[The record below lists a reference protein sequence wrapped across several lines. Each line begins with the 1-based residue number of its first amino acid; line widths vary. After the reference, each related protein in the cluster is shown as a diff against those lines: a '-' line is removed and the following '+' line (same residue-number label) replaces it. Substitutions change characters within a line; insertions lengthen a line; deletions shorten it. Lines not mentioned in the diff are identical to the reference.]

1 MSPSGLFS
9 CPPPTDSAS
18 TASANTTQDSNSN
31 SSDHAPLHCN
41 NQTTNDIRAMIR
53 IFETYAGPFAVGT
66 VAELLG
72 RASYSEDGKWI
83 ILHWQSA
90 HALSVSEAKVA
101 ATSARGGPSI
111 ALCYCFLIACPF
123 GNSVTSVV
131 GGIDDFELRVY
142 LEGSLTGSFGL
153 QLPQVE
159 EE

>member
-9 CPPPTDSAS
+9 CPPPTDSAD
-18 TASANTTQDSNSN
+18 QRW
-31 SSDHAPLHCN
+31 
-41 NQTTNDIRAMIR
+41 TTNDIRAMIR

-72 RASYSEDGKWI
+72 RASHSEDGKWT
-83 ILHWQSA
+83 ILHRQSA

-111 ALCYCFLIACPF
+111 APCYCFLIACPF